1 MNSGTYLLNH
11 DYNDPTIGTN
21 EEGFV
26 HVSDALE
33 DYARVEKIEMLER
46 LKGQAEKRRDFLQGL
61 IERKGKA
68 GFSMSKYLAT
78 GRANQCVELIDQLEE
93 ELSKLK
99 A

>member
-1 MNSGTYLLNH
+1 MNAGTYLLNH

-46 LKGQAEKRRDFLQGL
+46 LIDDLD
-61 IERKGKA
+61 GKMNTDIHGHA
-68 GFSMSKYLAT
+68 AT
-78 GRANQCVELIDQLEE
+78 GLYEAVEFLEE